1 MYWSINVFFFREES
15 SSPGGDQQLCT
26 LLCNCNS
33 LLFTIVTCLQKIKC
47 CTGTLR
53 IFRTAKSHE
62 KGDYV
67 TPQGPREVYVYLHLV
82 FGMEYP
88 SSPFCG
94 LCWSTLSWRKKLGW
108 WSQHLYFLLLHFWM
122 SSSYFLLHNI
132 LWHYL
137 SWKPVWPQWFPGNQL
152 STKSHWV
159 SG

>member
-1 MYWSINVFFFREES
+1 MCTEDIMYLFFREEG

-94 LCWSTLSWRKKLGW
+94 LC
-108 WSQHLYFLLLHFWM
+108 
-122 SSSYFLLHNI
+122 
-132 LWHYL
+132 
-137 SWKPVWPQWFPGNQL
+137 
-152 STKSHWV
+152 
-159 SG
+159 